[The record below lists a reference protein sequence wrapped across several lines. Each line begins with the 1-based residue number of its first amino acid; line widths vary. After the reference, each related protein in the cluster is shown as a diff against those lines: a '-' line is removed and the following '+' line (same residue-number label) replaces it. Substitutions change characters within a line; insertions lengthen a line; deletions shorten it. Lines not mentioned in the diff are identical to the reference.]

1 MKRSILLGL
10 LLLSCVGHSQK
21 NYPKNYFR
29 KPLDI
34 PIVLSGTFGE
44 LRSNHFHAGMD
55 MKTQRKNG
63 LKVYAA
69 ADGYVARIKVALWG
83 YGKVIYV
90 KHPNGYTTVYA
101 HLSKFGD
108 GIEEYVKNIQYK
120 KESFETGNIFPK
132 EGEIPIKKGQVI
144 AYSGSTGGFVAPHL
158 HFEIRDSKTEHIIN
172 PMHFGFAVQDSVA
185 PRVTKLLGYP
195 MDSES
200 RINGNNKKLVLPLK
214 RKAHSE
220 GSDVGN
226 EYTTNRI
233 TALGDIGFG
242 VSTWDRLGKALNK
255 NGVYSIEMK
264 VNGDRYYYH
273 DLETFSFAESKY
285 INLLIDY
292 PHFKKYKNRVQ
303 RTYKHPANKLGIY
316 EDLVNHGV
324 LNIKPGLSY
333 LVEIIIKDFK
343 GNTSKVKIPILGK
356 KSETIITK
364 TPDTTEYKIVRDQ
377 FSKFTKDGITIAFPK
392 YSFYEDTYLD
402 FEVKNGVATVHRP
415 NIPLD
420 KRFTIT
426 FDSTMYNAKEAD
438 QLYIANVNNKKYP
451 SFQNTRKRKDKMF
464 TTSKTLGKY
473 KIVSDK
479 EKPKIYNPNFQDG
492 VWMTNHKYLTIRI
505 SDAQSGIKSYE
516 AYIDDEWILMEYD
529 LKKKKLSYDFRDK
542 KLVGS
547 KHIFK
552 LVVLDNVGNTNT
564 YTSAFY
570 RK

>member
-1 MKRSILLGL
+1 MKRNILLGL
-10 LLLSCVGHSQK
+10 LLYCCVGYAQK
-21 NYPKNYFR
+21 EYPKNYFR

-55 MKTQRKNG
+55 IKTQRKNG

-90 KHPNGYTTVYA
+90 KHPNGYTSVYA

-120 KESFETGNIFPK
+120 KENYETGNIFPK
-132 EGEIPIKKGQVI
+132 EGELPVKKGQVI

-172 PMHFGFAVQDSVA
+172 PMHFGFTVQDSVA
-185 PRVTKLLGYP
+185 PRVTKLMGYP
-195 MDSES
+195 MVSES

-214 RKAHSE
+214 RK
-220 GSDVGN
+220 GN

-233 TALGDIGFG
+233 TALGEIGFG
-242 VSTWDRLGKALNK
+242 ISTWDRLGKALNK

-264 VNGDRYYYH
+264 VNGERHYYH

-292 PHFKKYKNRVQ
+292 PHYKKYKNRVQ

-316 EDLVNHGV
+316 EDLVNQGIV
-324 LNIKPGLSY
+324 NIEPGLSY

-356 KSETIITK
+356 KSEAIITK

-392 YSFYEDTYLD
+392 YSVYEDVFLD
-402 FEVKNGVATVHRP
+402 FKVNDGVATVHRP

-426 FDSTMYNAKEAD
+426 FDSTMYNAKD
-438 QLYIANVNNKKYP
+438 IDHLYIANVNNKKYP
-451 SFQNTRKRKDKMF
+451 SYQNTRKKKNKMF

-473 KIVSDK
+473 KIVSDT

-492 VWMTNHKYLTIRI
+492 VWMTNYKYLTIRI
-505 SDAQSGIKSYE
+505 SDAQSGIKSYQ
-516 AYIDDEWILMEYD
+516 AFIDDEWILMEYD

-552 LVVLDNVGNTNT
+552 LVVSDNVGNTNT
-564 YTSAFY
+564 YTSTFY